1 MKNKSELI
9 ERIIRL
15 LNDNFV
21 VYIQRDT
28 NKIVAFPEM
37 GEVMDFMDF
46 GDDNYELLYHEVES
60 HPDNFFKIEP
70 LTSREL
76 YNVMMDFAT
85 EQERVDSIRLVKAL
99 RTKTPIPQ
107 FNNEVVKMGPEMLA
121 SWQDYYSDQLRIILR
136 SRFCKERIHIFSENC
151 N

>member
-9 ERIIRL
+9 ERIIKL
-15 LNDNFV
+15 LNDKFS
-21 VYIQRDT
+21 VYIQLGSKR
-28 NKIVAFPEM
+28 IVAFPDSENL
-37 GEVMDFMDF
+37 MDFMDF
-46 GDDNYELLYHEVES
+46 DEEDYELLYSEIENN
-60 HPDNFFKIEP
+60 PDDYFKIEP

-99 RTKTPIPQ
+99 RTRNPIPQ
-107 FNNEVVKMGPEMLA
+107 FNSEVIKMGTEMHSA
-121 SWQDYYSDQLRIILR
+121 WQIYYGDQLRTILR
-136 SRFCKERIHIFSENC
+136 NRFCKAHIHMVSGNC